1 MIAGVSGSLEHKS
14 ADAVLVNVQGVTYRV
29 GTSSTTVANL
39 GDLGEQVRLYTHL
52 VVREDQL
59 ALFGFGSSEELTLFE
74 TLITVS
80 GIGPRMACTI
90 LSRLSVGDLS
100 VAIDAGNADLLA
112 TVPGVGKKT
121 AARLIVDLRGKLPS
135 NNSVSRS
142 GSSGEPDVIEALQ
155 SLGYTIG
162 EATLALSQL
171 PPRTSE
177 SVEDRILRALQQLGE
192 G

>member
-1 MIAGVSGSLEHKS
+1 M
-14 ADAVLVNVQGVTYRV
+14 
-29 GTSSTTVANL
+29 
-39 GDLGEQVRLYTHL
+39 
-52 VVREDQL
+52 REDQL
-59 ALFGFGSSEELTLFE
+59 ALFGFGSIEELTFFE

-100 VAIDAGNADLLA
+100 VAIEAGNADLLA

-135 NNSVSRS
+135 TGSS
-142 GSSGEPDVIEALQ
+142 GSSGATGEPDVIEALQ

-171 PPRTSE
+171 PPRSSE

>member
-1 MIAGVSGSLEHKS
+1 MIAGVSGNLVQKS
-14 ADAVLVNVQGVTYRV
+14 ADVVLVDVHGVTYRV
-29 GTSSTTVANL
+29 GTSSTTVSDL
-39 GDLGEQVRLYTHL
+39 GDIGESVRLYTHL

-59 ALFGFGSSEELTLFE
+59 ALFGFGSIEELTLFE

-100 VAIDAGNADLLA
+100 VAIEAGNADLLA

-135 NNSVSRS
+135 TGSS
-142 GSSGEPDVIEALQ
+142 GSSGATGEPDVIEALQ

-171 PPRTSE
+171 PPRSSE